1 MATNAIEHDDALR
14 LDCAK
19 YWTQLGKVTVCE
31 PQGGTHSGINAVYF
45 KLELMAD
52 DRDFLQRQAES
63 SVRLSRPFRA
73 VLAVV
78 VLLGAAFFIFLGG
91 LLLLGT
97 DRSQLPSPTGAFLLA
112 VFVLVLGM
120 GFGYIGTRLLLIRR
134 HAEHLMSARAA
145 RIASYCTAA
154 VGGLVLVSSA
164 FLSNLDFAA
173 GGLFVCLM
181 AYWLHV
187 SARRI
192 ARGVQ

>member
-1 MATNAIEHDDALR
+1 
-14 LDCAK
+14 
-19 YWTQLGKVTVCE
+19 
-31 PQGGTHSGINAVYF
+31 
-45 KLELMAD
+45 MAD

-78 VLLGAAFFIFLGG
+78 ILLGAAVFIFLGG

-97 DRSQLPSPTGAFLLA
+97 DRSKLPSPTGALLLASFLLA
-112 VFVLVLGM
+112 RGL
-120 GFGYIGTRLLLIRR
+120 GFGYIATRLLFVKR
-134 HAEHLMSARAA
+134 HADHLLSARAA

-154 VGGLVLVSSA
+154 VGGLVLITSA
-164 FLSNLDFAA
+164 FDPNLDAIA
-173 GGLFVCLM
+173 GGLFACLM

-192 ARGVQ
+192 SGGAQ